1 MQVSVPVEP
10 AKVYHLYNRGNN
22 REDLFRDEADYRKFL
37 RLYIEH
43 IHGVADTFA
52 YCLMRNHFH
61 IMIKVRSEPQVA
73 AMADEFKM
81 TDANQSF
88 SNFFNAYAK
97 TFNNRHRRTGRLF
110 EERFR
115 RIEVDSE
122 TYFRQLAVYIHRN
135 PQRHGFVPDFRS
147 WEWSSYSAL
156 CSVQPT
162 KLEREE
168 VLQWFGGLDQFKAA
182 HLPEGDDSALGAYIS
197 DDPN

>member
-1 MQVSVPVEP
+1 MQVSVPVKP
-10 AKVYHLYNRGNN
+10 GKVYHLYNRGNN

-61 IMIKVRSEPQVA
+61 IMIKVRSEPRAA
-73 AMADEFKM
+73 AMADEFRM

-147 WEWSSYSAL
+147 WEWSSYSTL

-168 VLQWFGGLDQFKAA
+168 VLRWFGGLDQFKAA
-182 HLPEGDDSALGAYIS
+182 HLPDGDDSALGAYIS